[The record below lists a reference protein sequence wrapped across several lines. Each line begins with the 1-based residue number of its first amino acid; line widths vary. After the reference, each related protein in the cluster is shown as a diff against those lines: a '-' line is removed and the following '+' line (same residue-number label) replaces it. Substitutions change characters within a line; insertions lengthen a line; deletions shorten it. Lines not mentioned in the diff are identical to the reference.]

1 MVGCKDKARMTTSIS
16 SKALKIM
23 DKNTDKGFKGLLVK
37 LRLLKNIRKPFYIIL
52 LFFEIFIL

>member
-37 LRLLKNIRKPFYIIL
+37 LRLLKNIRKPLYIIL
-52 LFFEIFIL
+52 LFF